1 MKFCSDC
8 AGPLVEH
15 TPDGD
20 DRPRRWCPACQKAHY
35 QNPLVVVGCLV
46 ERDDEVLLCRRAI
59 EPAHGKWT
67 VPAGFLELG
76 ETLAAGAARETRE
89 EAGAQVEVV
98 APHSH
103 LDLTHIGQHYA
114 MFRARLTAP
123 DVAPGVESLECAW
136 VRRQDIPWSDLAF
149 PAVHFA
155 LQLLYQDRDDGV
167 AKLHHGQVRWSGSGS
182 RFAASNYELS
192 DYIRTPLGR

>member
-1 MKFCSDC
+1 M
-8 AGPLVEH
+8 V
-15 TPDGD
+15 
-20 DRPRRWCPACQKAHY
+20 AC
-35 QNPLVVVGCLV
+35 
-46 ERDDEVLLCRRAI
+46 
-59 EPAHGKWT
+59 
-67 VPAGFLELG
+67 
-76 ETLAAGAARETRE
+76 AAGAARETRE

-192 DYIRTPLGR
+192 DHIRTPLGR